1 MKTVLLT
8 GVAGFIGHR
17 TAQFLLRDGCR
28 IIGVDNMNDY
38 YDVRLKKHRLEQLI
52 GNGGFEFHEIDIEDK
67 RELKALCESNSIDA
81 ILNLAARAGV
91 PYSLKNPDLYVATN
105 LQGSINLLE
114 LANDH
119 NIGKYVLAS
128 TSSIYAG
135 EEMPFSEDLAV
146 NFPISPYAASK
157 KGAELM
163 AYAYHHIYRI
173 DVTVLRYFTVF
184 GPAGRPDMSI
194 FRFIKWIDEGFPI
207 KLYGDGTQSRDFTFV
222 DDIAEGTVKSL
233 KKVGYE
239 IINLGGGKSPIS
251 LLWVIDFIGKRLGK
265 KVKIE
270 FKEFQKTDI
279 KETLADIT
287 KAKQLLDWVP
297 QVSFEEGLEKSIH
310 WYKKN
315 RSWLK
320 TVKI

>member
-310 WYKKN
+310 
-315 RSWLK
+315 
-320 TVKI
+320 